1 MPTDTLKPPRRL
13 QDQTARARATGHGVA
28 RRQLLLG
35 GGLAV
40 AASMS
45 GHAAEQPAAAEALG
59 EDRLRLALL
68 IGNRDYPTPHDLPPI
83 PKNLRDLQAALTA
96 KGFQVD
102 AETDQSADHTRGV
115 INAFI
120 DKVSKSP
127 PATTVFFYFCG
138 HGVQVDAANLLISA
152 GVNPAAPVDTLQKG
166 SLQLLNDV
174 VARLPRR
181 AEGMTIAVV
190 DACRTSLKPLS
201 SGESGLNQVEAPP
214 GCLIAFSTGAG
225 RPAIAPAVETA
236 NTFYTAS
243 LVKMLNTLTGEVSF
257 SDMFRLV
264 KLDVEQTMLAH
275 PVEAIR
281 KLVQRPFIAENTQRS
296 ILLLPRAA
304 RPAEVPREEGADW
317 QQLEAALWPAEVV
330 QRATAF
336 EKAWPTS
343 RYAASVKV
351 AKAGADESARA
362 LQRPDVRLFKSAF
375 QAPATDD
382 PERRREL
389 YRAARGDKDAAAR
402 LGRLAW
408 SSGSYGS
415 GRTRYEGW
423 LQLASALGN
432 GIAAYE
438 LALHY
443 RNNDQ
448 PLLAAQLEGRAR
460 ELGYNPPPSLDN
472 VRK

>member
-1 MPTDTLKPPRRL
+1 M
-13 QDQTARARATGHGVA
+13 
-28 RRQLLLG
+28 
-35 GGLAV
+35 
-40 AASMS
+40 
-45 GHAAEQPAAAEALG
+45 
-59 EDRLRLALL
+59 RLALL
-68 IGNRDYPTPHDLPPI
+68 IGNRDYPAPHDLPPI
-83 PKNLRDLQAALTA
+83 PKNLRDLHAALSA

-102 AETDQSADHTRGV
+102 SASDQSTELTRGV
-115 INAFI
+115 INAFV
-120 DKVSKSP
+120 DKVAKSP

-152 GVNPAAPVDTLQKG
+152 GVSPAAPADTLQKG

-181 AEGMTIAVV
+181 TEGMTIAVV
-190 DACRTSLKPLS
+190 DACRTSLKPFS

-214 GCLIAFSTGAG
+214 GSLIAFSTGAG

-243 LVKMLNTLTGEVSF
+243 LVKQLNSVTGEVSF
-257 SDMFRLV
+257 SDLFRLV
-264 KLDVEQTMLAH
+264 KLDVEQTMLTH

-304 RPAEVPREEGADW
+304 RPVELPREEGADW
-317 QQLEAALWPAEVV
+317 QQLEASLWPAEVV
-330 QRATAF
+330 QRAAAF
-336 EKAWPTS
+336 EKTFPNS

-351 AKAGADESARA
+351 ARAGAEESAKA

-375 QAPATDD
+375 QPPPGAD
-382 PERRREL
+382 PDEQRDL

-402 LGRLAW
+402 LGRRALAAG
-408 SSGSYGS
+408 GSAPV
-415 GRTRYEGW
+415 RARYEGW

-443 RNNDQ
+443 RSNDQ
-448 PLLAAQLEGRAR
+448 PLLAAQFEGRAR
-460 ELGYNPPPSLDN
+460 DLGYNPPPSLDN